1 MSNSTVMTLNLPA
14 HEIFNDK
21 GELKQFIKEHYEKNH
36 AKNIKPESKKRPCN
50 IPYGKYI
57 NQGEKE
63 LSETAFARFRRNH
76 GFKMACIGGFLTGG
90 LVGAAGVAG
99 IWGLS
104 KAYTSFKNNK
114 KENDEIIEVTL

>member
-1 MSNSTVMTLNLPA
+1 MSNSKVMTLNLPA

-21 GELKQFIKEHYEKNH
+21 GELKQFIKENYEKNH
-36 AKNIKPESKKRPCN
+36 GVKPEQKIGPCD

-76 GFKMACIGGFLTGG
+76 GFKMACIGGLLTGG

-99 IWGLS
+99 IWGIS